1 MKLFARKAGIPST
14 GILKPGFGK
23 QMAAETIIKS
33 GRHGSN
39 DKDKGF
45 PAVPFDRRGFLELI
59 FDIYPNGLP
68 V

>member
-1 MKLFARKAGIPST
+1 MV
-14 GILKPGFGK
+14 
-23 QMAAETIIKS
+23 AEMIIKS
-33 GRHGSN
+33 GRYGSN

-45 PAVPFDRRGFLELI
+45 PAAPLERKDFLELI